1 MEYRTEATL
10 EELLAEPIVL
20 ALMERDGISLEEA
33 RSFYERVT
41 SRARSRQKSKPSRAP
56 GHGGFRP
63 RTGTLQAHIAPC
75 M

>member
-1 MEYRTEATL
+1 MQYRTETTL

-33 RSFYERVT
+33 RRLYDKVSSRT
-41 SRARSRQKSKPSRAP
+41 KRGRSRAKGAAGRSGFGLRVRPS
-56 GHGGFRP
+56 
-63 RTGTLQAHIAPC
+63 QAHAVAW